1 MIKTILTE
9 ASQVVNSSEHYST
22 LKAIGDA
29 FLLDD
34 ESFGALTS
42 VTNSVIMGIFSETEF
57 VPSFTTSSG
66 IDDKKAEKIFDEVK
80 KKILNPF
87 KVKIKDVVKS
97 HDASS
102 PTTSEDSNINTL
114 RQATPLPQRPQPQP
128 QPQPTPDQT
137 PTKASLLSEIENP
150 QRTVIKKYVIEH
162 EPITDPE
169 HIIDDTI
176 DERLRLEQ

>member
-9 ASQVVNSSEHYST
+9 ASQVVNSLEHYNT
-22 LKAIGDA
+22 LKSIGNT

-34 ESFGALTS
+34 ESFGALSS

-57 VPSFTTSSG
+57 LTHLTDSSG
-66 IDDKKAEKIFDEVK
+66 LDTKKAESIFSQVKSKIF
-80 KKILNPF
+80 NPF
-87 KVKIKDVVKS
+87 KVKVKDIVGNDQIKTTVVL
-97 HDASS
+97 
-102 PTTSEDSNINTL
+102 EDSNINTL
-114 RQATPLPQRPQPQP
+114 RQSVPLP
-128 QPQPTPDQT
+128 QPQPTPDQN
-137 PTKASLLSEIENP
+137 PTKASLLSEIESP

-176 DERLRLEQ
+176 DTRPRLEQ